1 MGEYKVTSVIKTRQE
16 RMADEYHDAEQ
27 KYGHDEAV
35 HVCSEK
41 WGLSIYRTLKE
52 IEKIEENLWL

>member
-1 MGEYKVTSVIKTRQE
+1 MGECKVTQKLTRKE
-16 RMADEYHDAEQ
+16 RMAEEFHEAEQ
-27 KYGHDEAV
+27 EYGSDEAV
-35 HVCSEK
+35 HICSEK

>member
-1 MGEYKVTSVIKTRQE
+1 MNQTDRE
-16 RMADEYHDAEQ
+16 AEQ
-27 KYGHDEAV
+27 EIEFYAWQTQYGHDEAV
-35 HVCSEK
+35 HICSEK